1 MRNGLTQFMMIEDR
15 HYKKAKMKK
24 FDGKVKL
31 NAVNSFED
39 IDGI

>member
-1 MRNGLTQFMMIEDR
+1 MRNGLTQFKMIEDR
-15 HYKKAKMKK
+15 HYKRAKLKN
-24 FDGKVKL
+24 FDDKVKL

>member
-1 MRNGLTQFMMIEDR
+1 MRNGLTQFRMIEDR
-15 HYKKAKMKK
+15 YYKRAKMKA

-39 IDGI
+39 VDGI